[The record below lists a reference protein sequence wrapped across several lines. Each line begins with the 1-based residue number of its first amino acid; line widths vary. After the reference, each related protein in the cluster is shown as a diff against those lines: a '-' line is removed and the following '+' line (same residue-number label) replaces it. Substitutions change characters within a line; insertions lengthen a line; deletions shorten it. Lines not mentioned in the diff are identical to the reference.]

1 MKISFL
7 KAKFDFIKLSGADK
21 ARKKL
26 KPLSYNRFMKSA
38 VILLFLIFSVAC
50 AANQAE
56 SQKTAAAPP
65 PEIPNAQ
72 TKPPLVLVELFTSE
86 G

>member
-1 MKISFL
+1 MK
-7 KAKFDFIKLSGADK
+7 
-21 ARKKL
+21 
-26 KPLSYNRFMKSA
+26 PA

-56 SQKTAAAPP
+56 SQKTASTPP
-65 PEIPNAQ
+65 PEIPNAR
-72 TKPPLVLVELFTSE
+72 TNPPLVLVELFTSE